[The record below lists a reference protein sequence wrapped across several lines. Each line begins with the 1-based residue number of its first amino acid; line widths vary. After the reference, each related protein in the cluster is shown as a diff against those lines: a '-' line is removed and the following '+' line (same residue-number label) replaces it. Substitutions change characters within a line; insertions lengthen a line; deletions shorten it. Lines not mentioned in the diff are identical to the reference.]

1 MSGVPQSL
9 LVETAG
15 QTAGRVIVYEG
26 LTFATVRAAGHM
38 VPYVQPE
45 RAAYMFRKWIHGHPL

>member
-1 MSGVPQSL
+1 M
-9 LVETAG
+9 
-15 QTAGRVIVYEG
+15 VYDG

-45 RAAYMFRKWIHGHPL
+45 RAAHVFRRWIHEKPL

>member
-1 MSGVPQSL
+1 V
-9 LVETAG
+9 
-15 QTAGRVIVYEG
+15 AGRVVKYAG

-45 RAAYMFRKWIHGHPL
+45 RAAYLFRRWIHQQVL